1 MNLEVKNDS
10 IEIEYKKQEP
20 KAPTEEIIVSGDN
33 TFVPKIDKLDV
44 EIEAKR
50 PGPKSGAQ
58 TPAKPSERRKGSSK
72 NKSGSAGTNGD
83 AITFSTKV
91 IEMLKNKVKNHN
103 AKHSR
108 KVNLTQLKKVYRRG
122 AGAFSSSHRPG
133 MTRGGWAAARVNM
146 FLRMM
151 AGKSVKDSYRKADS
165 DVARSSTSIDI
176 SDSWELED
184 VDFTEAEVDIKE
196 YDLNYDFENVEELYL
211 DEEDNS
217 NKFWYEL

>member
-1 MNLEVKNDS
+1 MNSEAFNDS
-10 IEIEYKKQEP
+10 IEIEYKKP
-20 KAPTEEIIVSGDN
+20 EIKLPAEDVVVSGEN
-33 TFVPKIDKLDV
+33 FVLPKLEKLDI

-50 PGPKSGAQ
+50 SGPKSAAQ
-58 TPAKPSERRKGSSK
+58 TPSKPSEKRKGSSK
-72 NKSGSAGTNGD
+72 NKPGSAGTNGD

-91 IEMLKNKVKNHN
+91 IEMLKNKVKDHN
-103 AKHSR
+103 SKHSR

-133 MTRGGWAAARVNM
+133 MTRGGWAEARVNM

-165 DVARSSTSIDI
+165 DVARSSASIDI

-184 VDFTEAEVDIKE
+184 IDFAQAEIDIKE
-196 YDLNYDFENVEELYL
+196 YDLNYNFEDVEELYL

-217 NKFWYEL
+217 SKFWYEL

>member
-1 MNLEVKNDS
+1 MNSEAFNDS
-10 IEIEYKKQEP
+10 IEIEYKKPEIKLP
-20 KAPTEEIIVSGDN
+20 AEDIIVSGEN
-33 TFVPKIDKLDV
+33 FVLPKLEKLDI

-50 PGPKSGAQ
+50 SGPKSAAQ
-58 TPAKPSERRKGSSK
+58 TPSKPSEKKSGSSK
-72 NKSGSAGTNGD
+72 NKPGSAGTSGD

-91 IEMLKNKVKNHN
+91 IEMLKNKVKDHN
-103 AKHSR
+103 SKHSR

-165 DVARSSTSIDI
+165 DVARSSASIDI

-184 VDFTEAEVDIKE
+184 IDFAQAEIDIKE
-196 YDLNYDFENVEELYL
+196 YDFNYNFEDVEELYL

-217 NKFWYEL
+217 SKFWYEL

>member
-1 MNLEVKNDS
+1 MNSEAFNDS
-10 IEIEYKKQEP
+10 IEIEYKKPEIKLP
-20 KAPTEEIIVSGDN
+20 AEDIIVSGEN
-33 TFVPKIDKLDV
+33 FVLPKLEKLDI

-50 PGPKSGAQ
+50 SGPKSAAQ
-58 TPAKPSERRKGSSK
+58 TPSKPSEKKSGSSK
-72 NKSGSAGTNGD
+72 NKPGSAGTSGD

-91 IEMLKNKVKNHN
+91 IEMLKNKVKDHN
-103 AKHSR
+103 SKHSR

-165 DVARSSTSIDI
+165 DVARGSASIDI

-184 VDFTEAEVDIKE
+184 IDFTQAEIDIKE
-196 YDLNYDFENVEELYL
+196 YSLNYNFEDVEELYL

-217 NKFWYEL
+217 SKFWYEL